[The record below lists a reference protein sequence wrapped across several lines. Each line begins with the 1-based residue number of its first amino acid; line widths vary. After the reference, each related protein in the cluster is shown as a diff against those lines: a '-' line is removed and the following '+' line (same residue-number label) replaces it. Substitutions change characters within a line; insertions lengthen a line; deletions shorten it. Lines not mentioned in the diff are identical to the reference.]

1 MGLTWRG
8 LAAFANTIRRKYGRS
23 LNAIPVCGSGFRED
37 AARRH
42 NSNALCTRPVHGPQ
56 FAVGPGTQIGAYLSI
71 HFWRVSLQF
80 GPALKQC
87 TRARAHTPNLWVHA
101 RAERATAVRGLLSRR
116 SSSRSS
122 VLSLCPGFGD
132 SGRAQRQLVASD
144 LLFSG
149 SSECACVRI
158 MI

>member
-101 RAERATAVRGLLSRR
+101 RAERATAPCAVFCLDAAAAAASFPFALVSAIPDAR
-116 SSSRSS
+116 SVNSWPVISYS
-122 VLSLCPGFGD
+122 V
-132 SGRAQRQLVASD
+132 GRVSAPA
-144 LLFSG
+144 
-149 SSECACVRI
+149 CA
-158 MI
+158 